1 MNNTWKIYILSLI
14 SFFVGTS
21 QFGIVGML
29 DKIAASIDVPVSTAG
44 QLITAFALG
53 NAIGAPIVI
62 VAVSKWSLRKQLLL
76 ALAIIFSGIVSTL
89 VTTEF
94 LPLMAARV
102 LLGIGTGVFVV
113 TAYAASAK
121 LASPGK
127 QGSAMA
133 NVALGFSSSLVMGV
147 PIGRVIA
154 STYDWKTIFW
164 IIGILSIGALF
175 AVAKMIPDMESED
188 SVPLS
193 QRLAL
198 LKSPQLALMLCVTF
212 FVFLGFSV
220 IDTYITPYLAAI
232 LPQTEHGISAILFA
246 LGIGSVVGSKFGG
259 LLADRIGT
267 FRTLLGAMSV
277 QMIALLLLSA
287 DFNSIL
293 ISIPLLMIW
302 VIACWTFGPTQ
313 NFNLVS
319 LVPGASSIVLSL
331 NSSFVQLGFAAGAG
345 IGGMAVGGISV
356 TSITWISAISAACA
370 LLLFIS
376 LHLFIHKKSIIES

>member
-1 MNNTWKIYILSLI
+1 MLSLI

-29 DKIAASIDVPVSTAG
+29 DKIAVSVDIPVSTAG

-62 VAVSKWSLRKQLLL
+62 VTTAKMSQRKQLLL
-76 ALAIIFSGIVSTL
+76 ALFIILIGIASTL
-89 VTTEF
+89 MTSEF

-102 LLGIGTGVFVV
+102 LLGVGTGVFVV
-113 TAYAASAK
+113 TAYAVSAK

-133 NVALGFSSSLVMGV
+133 NVAMGFSSSLVMGV

-164 IIGILSIGALF
+164 IIGIFSIGALF
-175 AVAKMIPDMESED
+175 AVAKMLPEMKSEEP
-188 SVPLS
+188 VPLS

-198 LKSPQLALMLCVTF
+198 LKNPQLALALCVTF

-220 IDTYITPYLAAI
+220 IDTYITPYLAAV
-232 LPQTEHGISAILFA
+232 LPRTEHGISAILFA
-246 LGIGSVVGSKFGG
+246 LGIGSVAGSKIGG

-277 QMIALLLLSA
+277 QIIALLLLSA
-287 DFNSIL
+287 GFNSIIFSVL
-293 ISIPLLMIW
+293 LLMIW

-356 TSITWISAISAACA
+356 TSITRISAISAACA
-370 LLLFIS
+370 VMLFIGTR
-376 LHLFIHKKSIIES
+376 LFVHKKSLIGN